1 MNKRNPTQKHQS
13 SKKLLSS
20 MSINGQ
26 SPVNNIIGSS
36 SSREEQYQMDTN
48 ITQVIEQM
56 KRE

>member
-1 MNKRNPTQKHQS
+1 
-13 SKKLLSS
+13 